1 MLQPLKKL
9 KENLEK
15 RKKAKIFNKIKNEK
29 EPQMYKKP
37 SGAEDSFRYTMKK
50 GGAVKKVTAKK
61 VMVKSKKK

>member
-9 KENLEK
+9 KEKIDE
-15 RKKAKIFNKIKNEK
+15 RKARRDKKK

-37 SGAEDSFRYTMKK
+37 SSSIEDSFRSIGYKK

>member
-9 KENLEK
+9 KERLNE
-15 RKKAKIFNKIKNEK
+15 RKAAKMSKKINNEK
-29 EPQMYKKP
+29 GSQMYKNSP
-37 SGAEDSFRYTMKK
+37 YQLETQKK

>member
-1 MLQPLKKL
+1 MLKPVQKL
-9 KENLEK
+9 KEKIQK
-15 RKKAKIFNKIKNEK
+15 RKAEKAAKK

-37 SGAEDSFRYTMKK
+37 SGAEDGFRSIGYKK